1 MVAWISF
8 WYYHVV
14 VIVFL
19 NIFYLKIIF
28 NINLLKKI
36 LKKINLKQK

>member
-8 WYYHVV
+8 RYYDVV